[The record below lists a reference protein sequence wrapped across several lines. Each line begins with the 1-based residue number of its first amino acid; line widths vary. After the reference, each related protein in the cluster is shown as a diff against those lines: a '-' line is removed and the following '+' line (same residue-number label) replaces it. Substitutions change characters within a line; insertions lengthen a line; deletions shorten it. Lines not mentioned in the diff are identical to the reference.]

1 MNKIFITI
9 ILLASIVSC
18 KKEDISG
25 DAGVLNTITSLA
37 SYETEIK
44 SGVSLMFFHATWCP
58 KCAAQRPAVEGL
70 TKDSALSKVKI
81 GQVDYEKVQEI
92 VNKYDVLGFPTIL
105 IYKDNVLK
113 HEINGQGHSQEKL
126 TNLLKALL

>member
-1 MNKIFITI
+1 MYRVLLT
-9 ILLASIVSC
+9 LLVLASIISC

-25 DAGVLNTITSLA
+25 DSGVLTTITSLA
-37 SYETEIK
+37 AYETEIK

-70 TKDSALSKVKI
+70 TKDSALSKVKV

-92 VNKYDVLGFPTIL
+92 VNKYNVLGFPTIL

-113 HEINGQGHSQEKL
+113 HEISGQGHSQEKL

>member
-126 TNLLKALL
+126 ANLLKALL

>member
-1 MNKIFITI
+1 MNRVLLSLLILVSI
-9 ILLASIVSC
+9 ISC

-25 DAGVLNTITSLA
+25 DAGVLTTITSLA
-37 SYETEIK
+37 AYETEIK

-70 TKDSALSKVKI
+70 TKDSALSKVKV

-92 VNKYDVLGFPTIL
+92 VNKYNVLGFPTIL

-113 HEINGQGHSQEKL
+113 HEISGQGHSQEKL

>member
-1 MNKIFITI
+1 MYR
-9 ILLASIVSC
+9 ILLSFLVLACFTSC

-25 DAGVLNTITSLA
+25 DTGVLSTITSLTA
-37 SYETEIK
+37 YETEIK

-70 TKDSALSKVKI
+70 TKDSALSKVKV

-92 VNKYDVLGFPTIL
+92 VNKYNVLGFPTIL

>member
-1 MNKIFITI
+1 MSR
-9 ILLASIVSC
+9 ILLAVFVLLCIGSC
-18 KKEDISG
+18 NKEDISG
-25 DAGVLNTITSLA
+25 DSGILNTITSL
-37 SYETEIK
+37 SDYETQIK

-70 TKDSALSKVKI
+70 VNDSALSTVKI
-81 GQVDYEKVQEI
+81 GQVDYEKVQE
-92 VNKYDVLGFPTIL
+92 VVSKYNVLGFPTIL

-126 TNLLKALL
+126 ASLLKALL

>member
-1 MNKIFITI
+1 MQKFFLSLLVLVSFI
-9 ILLASIVSC
+9 SC
-18 KKEDISG
+18 KKEDISN
-25 DAGVLNTITSLA
+25 DTGVLTTITSLE

-44 SGVSLMFFHATWCP
+44 TGVSLMFFHATWCP

-70 TKDSALSKVKI
+70 TKESALSKAKI
-81 GQVDYEKVQEI
+81 GQVDFEKVKEV
-92 VNKYDVLGFPTIL
+92 VNKYGVLGFPTIL

-126 TNLLKALL
+126 SNLLKALL

>member
-1 MNKIFITI
+1 MYR
-9 ILLASIVSC
+9 ILLSFLVLACITSC
-18 KKEDISG
+18 KKEDISA
-25 DAGVLNTITSLA
+25 DTGVLSTITSLTA
-37 SYETEIK
+37 YETEIK

-92 VNKYDVLGFPTIL
+92 VNKYNVLGFPTIL

-113 HEINGQGHSQEKL
+113 HEISGQGHSQEKL

>member
-1 MNKIFITI
+1 MYRVLLSLVVLACIT
-9 ILLASIVSC
+9 SC
-18 KKEDISG
+18 KKEDISS
-25 DAGVLNTITSLA
+25 DSGVLTTITSLA
-37 SYETEIK
+37 AYETEIK

-92 VNKYDVLGFPTIL
+92 VNKYGVLGFPTIL

>member
-1 MNKIFITI
+1 MYRVLLT
-9 ILLASIVSC
+9 LLVLASIISC

-25 DAGVLNTITSLA
+25 DAGVLTTITSLA
-37 SYETEIK
+37 AYETEIK

-70 TKDSALSKVKI
+70 TKDSALSKVKV

-92 VNKYDVLGFPTIL
+92 VNKYNVLGFPTIL

-113 HEINGQGHSQEKL
+113 HEISGQGHSQEKL

>member
-1 MNKIFITI
+1 MYRVLLT
-9 ILLASIVSC
+9 LLVLASFISC

-25 DAGVLNTITSLA
+25 DTGVLTTITSLA
-37 SYETEIK
+37 AYETEIK

-58 KCAAQRPAVEGL
+58 KCEAQRPAVEGL
-70 TKDSALSKVKI
+70 TKDSALSKVKV

-92 VNKYDVLGFPTIL
+92 VNKYNVLGFPTIL

-113 HEINGQGHSQEKL
+113 HEISGQRHSQEKL

>member
-1 MNKIFITI
+1 MSRILVTLLI
-9 ILLASIVSC
+9 ISSLMAC
-18 KKEDISG
+18 KKEDVSS
-25 DAGVLNTITSLA
+25 DTGVLNTITSLSA
-37 SYETEIK
+37 YETEIK

-81 GQVDYEKVQEI
+81 GQVDFEKVQEI
-92 VNKYDVLGFPTIL
+92 VKKYSVLGFPTIL

-126 TNLLKALL
+126 ASLLKALL